1 MRTRFDVLIVHRL
14 KAISKEAFSIYFWAE
29 PKSKEDN
36 MAGLDST
43 VLTVVA
49 GLFSIVAV
57 VGFMATKIYK

>member
-43 VLTVVA
+43 VLTVVG
-49 GLFSIVAV
+49 GLFGIVIV
-57 VGFMATKIYK
+57 VGFIATKLYK